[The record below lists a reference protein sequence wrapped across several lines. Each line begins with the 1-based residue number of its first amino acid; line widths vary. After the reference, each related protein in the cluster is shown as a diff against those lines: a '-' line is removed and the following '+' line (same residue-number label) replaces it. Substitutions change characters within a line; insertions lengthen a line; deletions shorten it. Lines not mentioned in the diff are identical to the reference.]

1 MSKPI
6 VAIVGRENVGKST
19 LFNRIIGARHAIVED
34 TPGITRDRLYRDAE
48 WLDREFTLIDTG
60 GIKFNTEN
68 GLIYGK
74 VKEQAQLA
82 IEEASVI
89 ILVTDYTDGVT
100 ADDEDVADL
109 LRRSG
114 KPIVVAVNKVDNFS
128 DPEKLLPVYDF
139 YSLALGEPIPVSA
152 SHALNIGDLLD
163 AVVAHFDDVAHHE
176 DEGDRVSLA
185 LMGRPNVGKSSL
197 VNRLLGQE
205 RVIVSNIPGTT
216 RDAIDTV
223 LKKDGREYVI
233 IDTAGMRRKGRIN
246 EPAEHYSVSRA
257 LNALDRA
264 DVAVL
269 VIDAAAGIIE
279 MDKKIAGYAHEAGK
293 GLLIVVNKWDLPEKE
308 TNTMKKFEDDIKEEL
323 GFASYALTLFVSAKT
338 GQRCDKILPLVDFIA
353 EQHSRRLTTAQLNEV
368 LREAVALN
376 PPPTDKGRR
385 LKVLYGTQVG
395 VCPPK
400 IVIFLNDPEI
410 MHFSYARYLENKIRE
425 AFGFAGTPI
434 SLIWRQRDKEKNE

>member
-48 WLDREFTLIDTG
+48 WLDRDFTLIDTG

-185 LMGRPNVGKSSL
+185 LIGRPNVGKSSL

-400 IVIFLNDPEI
+400 IVLFLNDPEI

>member
-34 TPGITRDRLYRDAE
+34 TPGITRDRLYRDAD

-60 GIKFNTEN
+60 GIKFNTDK
-68 GLIYGK
+68 GPIYGK
-74 VKEQAQLA
+74 VKQQAELA

-89 ILVTDYTDGVT
+89 IFVVDIQDGLT

-114 KPIVVAVNKVDNFS
+114 KKIVLAVNKADDFTN
-128 DPEKLLPVYDF
+128 PEKLLPVYDF
-139 YSLALGEPIPVSA
+139 YALSLGEPIAISA
-152 SHALNIGDLLD
+152 ANALNIGDLLD
-163 AVVAHFDDVAHHE
+163 EVVASLPPAAEQD
-176 DEGDRVSLA
+176 DEGDRINIA
-185 LMGRPNVGKSSL
+185 FIGRPNVGKSSL
-197 VNRLLGQE
+197 CNRLLGQE
-205 RVIVSNIPGTT
+205 RVIVSDIPGTT
-216 RDAIDTV
+216 RDSIDTV
-223 LKKDGREYVI
+223 LEKDGREYVI
-233 IDTAGMRRKGRIN
+233 IDTAGMRRKARIN
-246 EPAEHYSVSRA
+246 EPVEHYSLSRS
-257 LNALDRA
+257 LNAIDRC

-269 VIDAAAGIIE
+269 VIDADSGIIE
-279 MDKKIAGYAHEAGK
+279 MDKKIAGYATEAGK

-308 TNTMKKFEDDIKEEL
+308 TNTMVKFEQEIKEEFS
-323 GFASYALTLFVSAKT
+323 FASYALNIFVSALS
-338 GQRCDKILPLVDFIA
+338 GQRCDKILPLVDFIS
-353 EQHSRRLTTAQLNEV
+353 EQHSRRLQTSQLNEV

-376 PPPTDKGRR
+376 PPPSDKGRR

-395 VCPPK
+395 VKPPK
-400 IVIFLNDPEI
+400 IVIFLNDPTI

-434 SLIWRQRDKEKNE
+434 SLIWRKRDKEE

>member
-48 WLDREFTLIDTG
+48 WLDREFTMIDTG

-185 LMGRPNVGKSSL
+185 LIGRPNVGKSSL

>member
-48 WLDREFTLIDTG
+48 WLDQELTVIDTG

-68 GLIYGK
+68 GPIYGK
-74 VKEQAQLA
+74 VKEQAELA
-82 IEEASVI
+82 IEEAAVI
-89 ILVTDYTDGVT
+89 ILVTDYTAGVT
-100 ADDEDVADL
+100 ADDEDVAEL

-114 KPIVVAVNKVDNFS
+114 KPVVVAVNKVDDFS
-128 DPEKLLPVYDF
+128 DPDKLLPVYDF
-139 YSLALGEPIPVSA
+139 YTLALGDPIPVSA

-163 AVVAHFDDVAHHE
+163 EVIAHFREKAEKE

-185 LMGRPNVGKSSL
+185 LIGRPNVGKSSL
-197 VNRLLGQE
+197 VNRLLGQD
-205 RVIVSNIPGTT
+205 RVIVSDMPGTT
-216 RDAIDTV
+216 RDAIDTA
-223 LKKDGREYVI
+223 LKKDGKEYVI

-269 VIDAAAGIIE
+269 VIDASAGIIE

-323 GFASYALTLFVSAKT
+323 GFATYALTIFVSAKT

-353 EQHSRRLTTAQLNEV
+353 EQNSRRLTTAQLNEV

-385 LKVLYGTQVG
+385 LKILYGTQVG

-400 IVIFLNDPEI
+400 IVIFMNDPEI

-434 SLIWRQRDKEKNE
+434 SLIWRKREKDEQ

>member
-1 MSKPI
+1 M
-6 VAIVGRENVGKST
+6 
-19 LFNRIIGARHAIVED
+19 ED

-185 LMGRPNVGKSSL
+185 LIGRPNVGKSSL

-385 LKVLYGTQVG
+385 LKVLYGAQVG

-434 SLIWRQRDKEKNE
+434 SLIGRQRDKEKNE

>member
-48 WLDREFTLIDTG
+48 WLDREFTVIDTG
-60 GIKFNTEN
+60 GIKFNTEE

-74 VKEQAQLA
+74 VKQQAQLA
-82 IEEASVI
+82 IEEAAVI
-89 ILVTDYTDGVT
+89 IFVVDITDGLT
-100 ADDEDVADL
+100 ADDEDVAEL

-114 KPIVVAVNKVDNFS
+114 KPVVLAVNKADDFS
-128 DPEKLLPVYDF
+128 DPEKLLPLYDF
-139 YSLALGEPIPVSA
+139 YALSLGEPIPVSA
-152 SHALNIGDLLD
+152 THALNIGDLLD
-163 AVVAHFDDVAHHE
+163 EVIAHFPPVNADDN
-176 DEGDRVSLA
+176 EGDRINIA
-185 LMGRPNVGKSSL
+185 FIGRPNVGKSSL

-205 RVIVSNIPGTT
+205 RVIVSDMPGTT

-223 LKKDGREYVI
+223 LVKDGREYVI

-257 LNALDRA
+257 LNAIDRC

-269 VIDAAAGIIE
+269 VIDASAGIIE

-308 TNTMKKFEDDIKEEL
+308 TNTMVKFEEDIKEEL
-323 GFASYALTLFVSAKT
+323 AFASYALTIFVSAKT
-338 GQRCDKILPLVDFIA
+338 GQRCNKILPLVDFIS
-353 EQHSRRLTTAQLNEV
+353 EQHSRRLPTAQLNEL
-368 LREAVALN
+368 LREAIALN

-385 LKVLYGTQVG
+385 LKVLYATQVG
-395 VCPPK
+395 VKPPK
-400 IVIFLNDPEI
+400 IVIFLNNPEI

-434 SLIWRQRDKEKNE
+434 SLLWRKREQEEQ

>member
-48 WLDREFTLIDTG
+48 WLDREFTVIDTG
-60 GIKFNTEN
+60 GIKFNTAE

-74 VKEQAQLA
+74 VKQQAQLA
-82 IEEASVI
+82 IEEAAVI
-89 ILVTDYTDGVT
+89 IFVVDITDGLT
-100 ADDEDVADL
+100 ADDEDVAEL

-114 KPIVVAVNKVDNFS
+114 KPVVLAVNKADDFS
-128 DPEKLLPVYDF
+128 TPEKLLPLYDF
-139 YSLALGEPIPVSA
+139 YALSLGEPIPVSA
-152 SHALNIGDLLD
+152 THALNIGDLLD
-163 AVVAHFDDVAHHE
+163 QVITHFPPLNE
-176 DEGDRVSLA
+176 DEGEGDRINIA
-185 LMGRPNVGKSSL
+185 FIGRPNVGKSSL
-197 VNRLLGQE
+197 VNRLLGEE
-205 RVIVSNIPGTT
+205 RVIVSDMPGTT

-223 LKKDGREYVI
+223 LEKDGREYVI

-257 LNALDRA
+257 LNAIDRC

-269 VIDAAAGIIE
+269 VIDASAGIIE

-308 TNTMKKFEDDIKEEL
+308 TNTMVKFEEETTEEL
-323 GFASYALTLFVSAKT
+323 AFAAYALTIFVSAKT
-338 GQRCDKILPLVDFIA
+338 GQRCNKILPLVDFIS

-368 LREAVALN
+368 MREAIALN

-385 LKVLYGTQVG
+385 LKVLYATQVG
-395 VCPPK
+395 VKPPK
-400 IVIFLNDPEI
+400 IVIFLNNPEI

-434 SLIWRQRDKEKNE
+434 SLIWRKREQEEQ